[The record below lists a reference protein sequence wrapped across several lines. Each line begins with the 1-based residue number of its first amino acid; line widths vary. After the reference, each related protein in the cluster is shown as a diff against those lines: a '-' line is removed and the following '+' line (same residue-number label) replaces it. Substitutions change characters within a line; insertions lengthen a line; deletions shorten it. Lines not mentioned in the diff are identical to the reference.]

1 MEHRASAEFAD
12 LAAVIRPQE
21 LSKKGRLERWAMA
34 LETRKGT
41 SLRTLRETEYKP
53 WNERSDMREE
63 NSALTVAFED
73 PVLRFAGLKND
84 TFGEAARFFGLS
96 NWQLHAVVCSCHSG
110 GTMAAEDAAA
120 RVRYVVSDGRTKAA
134 VLVLGAALCG
144 GMVLLSFAV

>member
-21 LSKKGRLERWAMA
+21 LSKKERLERWAMA

-63 NSALTVAFED
+63 NSALTVASED

-96 NWQLHAVVCSCHSG
+96 NWQLHAVVCSCHAG

-120 RVRYVVSDGRTKAA
+120 RVRHVLSDGSTKTA
-134 VLVLGAALCG
+134 VLVLGAALCS